1 MRYSFDAKP
10 DTPTQK
16 HVQYFAMLGSL
27 ALWKDG
33 WKAVALHAPLTGKG
47 NFDKDEWELY
57 NTEVDRAES
66 NNLAKKNPEKLKE
79 LISEWNKEA
88 AKNLVL
94 PLDDRTAI
102 EQLGIERPSSE
113 PARDQYIYYPGTAS
127 VPEGVAVNVRGRSYK
142 IIADVDIKDVSAN
155 GVLFA
160 HGSRFGGHTLFI
172 KNKKLNY
179 VYNFLG
185 IAPEQKFTSNID
197 ITPGKH
203 VFGMEFIREK
213 TGPNRESIGQMK
225 LYMDGKEV
233 ASGPMRTQTGKFTLS
248 GDGLC
253 VGFDSGDAVSKEYK
267 TPGDFKGGEIVGVG
281 VNVGK
286 IEYADLESEAKRALN
301 RD

>member
-16 HVQYFAMLGSL
+16 HVQYFAMLGSR

-47 NFDKDEWELY
+47 NFDKDEWEPY

-94 PLDDRTAI
+94 PLDDCTAI

-197 ITPGKH
+197 ITPSKH

-213 TGPNRESIGQMK
+213 NRS
-225 LYMDGKEV
+225 
-233 ASGPMRTQTGKFTLS
+233 R
-248 GDGLC
+248 
-253 VGFDSGDAVSKEYK
+253 
-267 TPGDFKGGEIVGVG
+267 
-281 VNVGK
+281 
-286 IEYADLESEAKRALN
+286 
-301 RD
+301 